1 MFQKFFVSRSFVT
14 LFLYLLR
21 NFVLI
26 HFYMKLFACILAV
39 MAVVYTNSA
48 PTEDEPTG
56 EEGGDQFL
64 FYCRWLSKFSLN
76 LSHLSLF

>member
-1 MFQKFFVSRSFVT
+1 MFFS

-26 HFYMKLFACILAV
+26 HFYMKLFACILAL

-76 LSHLSLF
+76 LSHFFLK